1 MKTKELFFAFLL
13 AVFVMSLTQCC
24 KDDEECLITGTVSE
38 YSQGYDLIYTGGTYI
53 IYIDIDSDPDNINHV
68 KSFAGIF
75 PVAELQYSFDISDVP
90 PGTYYIYMM
99 MDLGQGFFNVG
110 YYGADPMP
118 WDIPVAPNAE
128 VKCGAVFDWEI
139 YD

>member
-1 MKTKELFFAFLL
+1 MKNKVLLFPFLIAVSILCLTRCVKED
-13 AVFVMSLTQCC
+13 S
-24 KDDEECLITGTVSE
+24 ECLMTGTVSE
-38 YSQGYDLIYTGGTYI
+38 HTDYDLFYTGGIYI

-68 KSFAGIF
+68 KTFAGVF
-75 PVAELQYSFDISDVP
+75 PVAELKYSFDISDVP
-90 PGTYYIYMM
+90 SGTYYIYMM

-118 WDIPVAPNAE
+118 WDIPATPNAQVE
-128 VKCGAVFDWEI
+128 CGAVFDWEI

>member
-1 MKTKELFFAFLL
+1 MKTKVLLFVFLITIC
-13 AVFVMSLTQCC
+13 FFSLTRCC
-24 KDDEECLITGTVSE
+24 KEDNECLITGTVSE
-38 YSQGYDLIYTGGTYI
+38 HTDYDLYYTGGTYI
-53 IYIDIDSDPDNINHV
+53 IYIDIDPVPDNINHV
-68 KSFAGIF
+68 KTFAGIF
-75 PVAELQYSFDISDVP
+75 PVAELQYSLDISDVP

-99 MDLGQGFFNVG
+99 LDLGQGFFNVG

-118 WDIPVAPNAE
+118 WDIPAAPNAE